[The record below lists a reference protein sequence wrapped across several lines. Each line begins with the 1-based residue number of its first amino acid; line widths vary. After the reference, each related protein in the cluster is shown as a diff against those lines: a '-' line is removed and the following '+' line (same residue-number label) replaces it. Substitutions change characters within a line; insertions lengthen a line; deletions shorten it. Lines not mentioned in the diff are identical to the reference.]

1 MFSLVMAKRFLK
13 KNIDQSVT
21 TVDLTTEVQTPDRVD
36 INVLKS
42 RIREEENKRTQKNYI
57 IILSCLG
64 VLVLGGLYVSFL

>member
-1 MFSLVMAKRFLK
+1 MAKRFLK

-21 TVDLTTEVQTPDRVD
+21 TVDLTSEVQTPDRVD

>member
-1 MFSLVMAKRFLK
+1 MAKRFLK

-42 RIREEENKRTQKNYI
+42 RIREEENKRTQKNLI
-57 IILSCLG
+57 ILLSCLV
-64 VLVLGGLYVSFL
+64 VLTLGGLYVSFL

>member
-1 MFSLVMAKRFLK
+1 MAKRFLK

>member
-1 MFSLVMAKRFLK
+1 MAKRFLK
-13 KNIDQSVT
+13 KNIDQSVS
-21 TVDLTTEVQTPDRVD
+21 TVDLISEVQTPDRVD

-42 RIREEENKRTQKNYI
+42 RIREEENKRTQKNYM

>member
-1 MFSLVMAKRFLK
+1 MFSLIMAKRFLK

-21 TVDLTTEVQTPDRVD
+21 TVDLTNEVQTPDRVD

-42 RIREEENKRTQKNYI
+42 RIREEENKRTQKNFI
-57 IILSCLG
+57 IFLSCLA

>member
-1 MFSLVMAKRFLK
+1 MAKRFLK

-21 TVDLTTEVQTPDRVD
+21 TVDLINEVQTPDRVD

-42 RIREEENKRTQKNYI
+42 RIREEENKRTQKNYM

-64 VLVLGGLYVSFL
+64 VVILGGLYVSFL

>member
-1 MFSLVMAKRFLK
+1 MAKRFLK
-13 KNIDQSVT
+13 RNIDQSVS
-21 TVDLTTEVQTPDRVD
+21 TVDLINEVQTPDRVD

-42 RIREEENKRTQKNYI
+42 RIREEENKRTQKNYM

>member
-1 MFSLVMAKRFLK
+1 MAKRFLK
-13 KNIDQSVT
+13 RNIDQSVS
-21 TVDLTTEVQTPDRVD
+21 TVDLISEVQTPDRVD
-36 INVLKS
+36 INILKS

>member
-1 MFSLVMAKRFLK
+1 MAKRFLK

-42 RIREEENKRTQKNYI
+42 RIREEENKRTQKNFI
-57 IILSCLG
+57 IFLSCLA

>member
-1 MFSLVMAKRFLK
+1 MAKRFLK
-13 KNIDQSVT
+13 KHIDQSVT

-42 RIREEENKRTQKNYI
+42 RIREEENKRTQKNYK

-64 VLVLGGLYVSFL
+64 VLVLSGLYVSFL

>member
-1 MFSLVMAKRFLK
+1 MAKRFLK
-13 KNIDQSVT
+13 KNIDQSVST
-21 TVDLTTEVQTPDRVD
+21 IDLISEAQIPDRVD

-42 RIREEENKRTQKNYI
+42 RIREEENKRTQKNYM

>member
-1 MFSLVMAKRFLK
+1 MAKRFLK
-13 KNIDQSVT
+13 RNIDQSVS
-21 TVDLTTEVQTPDRVD
+21 TVDLISEVQTPDRVD

-42 RIREEENKRTQKNYI
+42 RIREEENKRTQKNYM

>member
-1 MFSLVMAKRFLK
+1 MAKRFLK
-13 KNIDQSVT
+13 RNIDQSVS
-21 TVDLTTEVQTPDRVD
+21 TVDLISEVQSPDRVD

-42 RIREEENKRTQKNYI
+42 RIRAEENKRTQKNYM